1 MAKSPSA
8 EILDEQEAKQL
19 EEATDNNPHEDDE
32 EVFERPGWLPDGWI
46 MEVYHAD
53 DGTILQYY
61 TSPVS
66 RYTFM
71 RESDVM
77 QYLFAGIEERFLES
91 EDCVADNNLSRTHQW
106 LPKGWLIEIRAGGE
120 NMDKMYKL
128 KFSVSNSNSRVL
140 FPLPSRLPKLSSND
154 CRKAII
160 QSNGKATSQNNTVH
174 IKKIFSRLKG
184 DLRLS
189 PRVAW
194 V

>member
-66 RYTFM
+66 GYTFM

-120 NMDKMYKL
+120 NMDKMYKVPSDFMSYNNNIL
-128 KFSVSNSNSRVL
+128 RQRQWDGSRVPPL
-140 FPLPSRLPKLSSND
+140 SPELLLPSLAPKLLGIRASLSWHLSFVGLTFSS
-154 CRKAII
+154 
-160 QSNGKATSQNNTVH
+160 SS
-174 IKKIFSRLKG
+174 SLP
-184 DLRLS
+184 LS
-189 PRVAW
+189 PS
-194 V
+194 